1 MAPSPEAAPTASKK
15 KSQKFTGREKNVVA
29 QYLSGSQE
37 DIVPP
42 PTEKAQSASTSKRKA
57 TLAGED
63 KPKEKSRKRS
73 HHTKRMCPVCKK
85 EDANSNLLTH
95 ARKGHKGGVGSFNPD
110 HRNQQ
115 RKKARAC
122 TLKINRQARAERLE
136 AKMVPCKGLPK
147 SHASTKK
154 LPFQIPQ
161 YHSWLYNG
169 EGSLYGK
176 GVQRKG

>member
-122 TLKINRQARAERLE
+122 MLKINRRARAERLE

-169 EGSLYGK
+169 EESLYGK
-176 GVQRKG
+176 EVQRKG